1 MATWEPDEIDFED
14 QYDKADPIDD
24 ANVDESINELNESIR
39 EEEELREKLTRS
51 EWKSKNKD
59 ERTKLEQRIA
69 FNKKKQE
76 LYIMRAS
83 KTIISILHKGFEKIK
98 QDGKVMVIDE
108 KSAEK
113 LYNRLRLVETD
124 EGTYKVAF
132 ENDSKKYK
140 DILTPGNR
148 WLAPNAYLRIFGKK
162 FMKDI
167 GFDVDK
173 PKSGT
178 KSKIPKKR
186 MEQIE
191 QYVDEIDDNTKQFA
205 ASELNEL
212 PTTSEGNQDN
222 IMLQDIINK
231 NEIATDNSIKLIE
244 TTLTETGVE
253 VSTQTGGLTLRELE
267 GLDKELRMISGS
279 LRSAIAKSIAKQV
292 DIDRENRKLEEMAND
307 ETYSDEQRE
316 EVRARL
322 QRFQDEQKAI
332 SDQIRI
338 LKGRYS
344 NQIYQIRESI
354 MKFLDKE
361 TGTLGERIKALFK
374 EQGITIVSILTAL
387 GMTIGVLIEAILGGP
402 STTST
407 PTSQSTTTSDKKGGA
422 REWIKNKLKALSS
435 LLGKLAAKAGAALP
449 GIIGSIISWILNR
462 AKEVV
467 GWLSNNLWA
476 LITGVGVLIYT
487 YFMTKTRRK

>member
-24 ANVDESINELNESIR
+24 ADLDTSMNELNKSIQNR
-39 EEEELREKLTRS
+39 KSYEKSLVELNGHQLAKLG
-51 EWKSKNKD
+51 
-59 ERTKLEQRIA
+59 QRIA
-69 FNKKKQE
+69 FNEKKQGV
-76 LYIMRAS
+76 YIIRAS
-83 KTIISILHKGFEKIK
+83 KTTLSILHRGFDKIK
-98 QDGKVMVIDE
+98 QDGKVMMLDQQ
-108 KSAEK
+108 SAEI
-113 LYNRLRLVETD
+113 LYNKLRLAVTD
-124 EGTYKVAF
+124 EGTYKIAF
-132 ENDSKKYK
+132 KNESGTYK
-140 DILTPGNR
+140 DILSPTNK

-162 FMKDI
+162 FIKDM
-167 GFDVDK
+167 GFDADK

-178 KSKIPKKR
+178 KSKIPKKK
-186 MEQIE
+186 MKQIE
-191 QYVDEIDDNTKQFA
+191 MYVDEIDDNRKQF
-205 ASELNEL
+205 ASELNKL
-212 PTTSEGNQDN
+212 PMNEDNQDN
-222 IMLQDIINK
+222 IMLQDIITK

-244 TTLTETGVE
+244 TSLTETGAE
-253 VSTQTGGLTLRELE
+253 ASTQTDGLTLRELE

-292 DIDRENRKLEEMAND
+292 DIDKENRKLEEMAND

-338 LKGRYS
+338 LKGRYP

-361 TGTLGERIKALFK
+361 TGTLGERIRTLFK
-374 EQGITIVSILTAL
+374 EQGITIISILTAL
-387 GMTIGVLIEAILGGP
+387 GMTLGVLIEALLGGP

-422 REWIKNKLKALSS
+422 REWIKNKLKALSQ
-435 LLGKLAAKAGAALP
+435 LLGKLADKALASLP
-449 GIIGSIISWILNR
+449 GIIGSILSWILNR
-462 AKEVV
+462 AKEVI
-467 GWLSNNLWA
+467 G
-476 LITGVGVLIYT
+476 
-487 YFMTKTRRK
+487 

>member
-24 ANVDESINELNESIR
+24 ADLDESMTILNKSIR
-39 EEEELREKLTRS
+39 EQEKLERRFRRA
-51 EWKSKNKD
+51 EWTSTNED
-59 ERTKLEQRIA
+59 ERTKLEQQIA
-69 FNKKKQE
+69 FNKKKQVE
-76 LYIMRAS
+76 YIMRAS
-83 KTIISILHKGFEKIK
+83 KTIISILHRGFDKIK
-98 QDGKVMVIDE
+98 QDGKVMVLDE
-108 KSAEK
+108 KSTEK
-113 LYNRLRLVETD
+113 LYSRLRLDKSNER
-124 EGTYKVAF
+124 TYKIAF
-132 ENDSKKYK
+132 ENESGTYK
-140 DILTPGNR
+140 DILSPTNR
-148 WLAPNAYLRIFGKK
+148 WLAPNSYLRIFGKK

-167 GFDVDK
+167 GFDADK

-205 ASELNEL
+205 ARELNEL
-212 PTTSEGNQDN
+212 PTSEDNQDN

-244 TTLTETGVE
+244 TSLTETGE
-253 VSTQTGGLTLRELE
+253 DVSTQTGGLTLRELE
-267 GLDKELRMISGS
+267 GLDKELRTISGS

-292 DIDRENRKLEEMAND
+292 DIDRENRKLEEMGND

-361 TGTLGERIKALFK
+361 TGTLVERIRTLFK

-387 GMTIGVLIEAILGGP
+387 GMTLGVLIEALLGGP

-449 GIIGSIISWILNR
+449 GIIGSIVAWLLNR

-467 GWLSNNLWA
+467 GWLSQNLWA

-487 YFMTKTRRK
+487 YFMTKTRRR

>member
-1 MATWEPDEIDFED
+1 M
-14 QYDKADPIDD
+14 
-24 ANVDESINELNESIR
+24 S
-39 EEEELREKLTRS
+39 
-51 EWKSKNKD
+51 
-59 ERTKLEQRIA
+59 
-69 FNKKKQE
+69 
-76 LYIMRAS
+76 AS
-83 KTIISILHKGFEKIK
+83 KTILSILHRGFDKIK
-98 QDGKVMVIDE
+98 QDRRVMVPDE

-113 LYNRLRLVETD
+113 LYSRLYLDKSDKR
-124 EGTYKVAF
+124 TYKIAF
-132 ENDSKKYK
+132 EKESGKYK
-140 DILTPGNR
+140 DILSLTNR
-148 WLAPNAYLRIFGKK
+148 WQVPNEYLRIFGKK

-178 KSKIPKKR
+178 KSKIPKKG
-186 MEQIE
+186 MEQLE
-191 QYVDEIDDNTKQFA
+191 QYIDEMYDNTKQFA
-205 ASELNEL
+205 RELNEL
-212 PTTSEGNQDN
+212 PTTSENNQDN
-222 IMLQDIINK
+222 IMLQDIITK
-231 NEIATDNSIKLIE
+231 NEIAMDNSMKLIE
-244 TTLTETGVE
+244 TSLTETGAE
-253 VSTQTGGLTLRELE
+253 ASTQTGGLTLRELE
-267 GLDKELRMISGS
+267 GLDKELRTISGS

-361 TGTLGERIKALFK
+361 IGTLGERIRTLFK

-387 GMTIGVLIEAILGGP
+387 GMTLGVLIEALLGGP
-402 STTST
+402 STST

-422 REWIKNKLKALSS
+422 REWIKNKLKALSQ
-435 LLGKLAAKAGAALP
+435 LLGKLADKALASLP
-449 GIIGSIISWILNR
+449 GIIGSILSWILNR

-467 GWLSNNLWA
+467 GWLSQNLWA

-487 YFMTKTRRK
+487 YFMTKTHRR